1 MKFPS
6 INLLRPLRFLMAALL
21 CAFLWIG
28 FATPSPS
35 FAATSSPTQGEDA
48 LKQIQKDS
56 EQLLRGGPPSL
67 EETKNKAQEG
77 INEVQGGADKE
88 MMKNPLNTDTTTSVE
103 DNIKEGMENI
113 RGLFNSSDS

>member
-6 INLLRPLRFLMAALL
+6 INFSNLRPLRFLMAALL
-21 CAFLWIG
+21 CTFLWLGSAI
-28 FATPSPS
+28 PS
-35 FAATSSPTQGEDA
+35 FAGVSSPAQSEDA

-67 EETKNKAQEG
+67 EEVQAKSQEG

-88 MMKNPLNTDTTTSVE
+88 KMKNPANSQGSTSVE
-103 DNIKEGMENI
+103 EKIQEGMDNIRDI
-113 RGLFNSSDS
+113 FNP